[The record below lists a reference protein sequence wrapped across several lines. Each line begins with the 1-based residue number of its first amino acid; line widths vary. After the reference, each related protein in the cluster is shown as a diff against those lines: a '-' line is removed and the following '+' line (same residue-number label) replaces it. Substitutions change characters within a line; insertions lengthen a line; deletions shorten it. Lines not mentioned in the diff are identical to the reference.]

1 MATSTVSSNDRLMFA
16 LFVALML
23 HAMIVLGISFQAED
37 PPAFSS
43 TLDVTLA
50 GYRSKEKP
58 KEADFLAQEN
68 QQGSG
73 TLDEKKLQTT
83 DVEADYH
90 ANQIRDNV
98 QEEQQPTAPK
108 KVEQSQATL
117 VSATRSPD
125 RQLQQQNTEQTPK
138 QDLPDGPQ
146 KSILERSREIA
157 SLQAKLDSERQM
169 YAKMP
174 NVRTLTASSTMKA
187 SDAYYVNGWRHK
199 IERIG
204 AINYPA
210 EATNCYDRCR
220 LRLLASINPDG
231 SLHDLILLESSGR
244 QVLDEAA
251 MRIVRLSAP
260 FAPFSNE
267 MRQEIDRLEIIRT
280 WQFKGNRYLS
290 ESN

>member
-16 LFVALML
+16 LFIALML

-58 KEADFLAQEN
+58 KDADFLAQEN
-68 QQGSG
+68 QEGSG
-73 TLDEKKLQTT
+73 TLKDKKMQTT
-83 DVEADYH
+83 DVEADFH
-90 ANQIRDNV
+90 ANEIRDNV
-98 QEEQQPTAPK
+98 QEEQKPTAP
-108 KVEQSQATL
+108 QQATEAKASL
-117 VSATRSPD
+117 VSATKSPD
-125 RQLQQQNTEQTPK
+125 KTAQQKNTEQNLAL
-138 QDLPDGPQ
+138 DLPDGPQ
-146 KSILERSREIA
+146 QSMLERSREIA
-157 SLQAKLDSERQM
+157 SLQARYDNAQNL

-174 NVRTLTASSTMKA
+174 KIRRLTASSTMKA
-187 SDAYYVNGWRHK
+187 ADAYYVNDWRHK
-199 IERIG
+199 VERIG
-204 AINYPA
+204 DINYPA
-210 EATNCYDRCR
+210 EAANCYDRCR
-220 LRLLASINPDG
+220 LRLLTSINPDG
-231 SLHDLILLESSGR
+231 SLHEVILLESSGR

-260 FAPFSNE
+260 FASFTNE